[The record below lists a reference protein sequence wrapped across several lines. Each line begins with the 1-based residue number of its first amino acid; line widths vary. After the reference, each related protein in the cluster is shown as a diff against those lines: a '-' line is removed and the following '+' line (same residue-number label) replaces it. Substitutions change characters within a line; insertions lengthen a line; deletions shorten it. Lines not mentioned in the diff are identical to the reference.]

1 MLTSVNRRIEVGRVF
16 TYFEGPQQKHRDS
29 RASAPDSGGPSSG
42 LGRLRLRLS
51 LRFIEIVKDGS
62 TRLRVH
68 RQGLLPVASHC
79 GAARAGDATNTTT
92 ATAES
97 EPVPNAAPAPPRL
110 LKRAVFR
117 QLPVL
122 VGLAD
127 A

>member
-68 RQGLLPVASHC
+68 RQGLLPVALRR
-79 GAARAGDATNTTT
+79 AARAGDATNTTT
-92 ATAES
+92 AAES

-122 VGLAD
+122 VGLAG